1 MNGFFRNAMSPGGC
15 GLTLLFHKREYR
27 MEQVLEF
34 AGNNLLLVG
43 GFVAVLG
50 LLVWTEVM
58 RKVQGL
64 TELTPAQAVSWVNDP
79 AAVVVD
85 ISSVAD
91 FNKGHIVNARN
102 LQASRLG
109 SPDAEIQKLKDNKLL
124 VVCKSGQTAI
134 SAAAN
139 LRKMG
144 AGEVAVLKGG
154 MSQWRSDQFPVTT
167 K

>member
-1 MNGFFRNAMSPGGC
+1 
-15 GLTLLFHKREYR
+15 

-64 TELTPAQAVSWVNDP
+64 VELTPAQAVAWINDP
-79 AAVVVD
+79 STVVVD
-85 ISSVAD
+85 ISPVAD

-102 LQASRLG
+102 LQASRLAK
-109 SPDAEIQKLKDNKLL
+109 PDAEIEKLKDKKLL
-124 VVCKSGQTAI
+124 VVCRSGQTAV

-144 AGEVAVLKGG
+144 AAEVAVLKGG
-154 MSQWRSDQFPVTT
+154 MAQWQGDQFPVTT

>member
-1 MNGFFRNAMSPGGC
+1 
-15 GLTLLFHKREYR
+15 
-27 MEQVLEF
+27 MEQVIEF

-50 LLVWTEVM
+50 FLVWTEVT
-58 RKVQGL
+58 RKIQGL
-64 TELTPAQAVSWVNDP
+64 NELTPAQAVPWINDGD
-79 AAVVVD
+79 AVIID

-102 LQASRLG
+102 LQASRL
-109 SPDAEIQKLKDNKLL
+109 STPDAEIQKLKDSKLL
-124 VVCKSGQTAI
+124 VVCKSGQTAV
-134 SAAAN
+134 AAAGS

-144 AGEVAVLKGG
+144 ASEVAVLKGG
-154 MSQWRSDQFPVTT
+154 MAQWRGDQFPVTT